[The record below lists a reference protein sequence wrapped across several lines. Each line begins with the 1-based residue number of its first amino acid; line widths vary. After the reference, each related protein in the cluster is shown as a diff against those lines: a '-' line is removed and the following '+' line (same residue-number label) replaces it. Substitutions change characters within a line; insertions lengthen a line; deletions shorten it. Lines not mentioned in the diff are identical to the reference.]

1 MIDGLRDD
9 AKKELVRQLEN
20 MAKGGDGKGDGGWDL
35 TPGDPDLVN
44 EDGSVE
50 KGQGGAGGK
59 ASRGRGAGMIS
70 GTPRVCDED
79 EIPKADTGV
88 AISYINDHN
97 EMHRELSRAM
107 ANAMGGEMK
116 DGPPVIQPGEARG
129 RVNASALVQRLTDS
143 DSTRPLYFSRKPG
156 HKVHGKRVFKADV
169 VIAVMDGSGSM
180 GGESEK
186 SAKAVLSG
194 IMAACSSNRV
204 PFLAAVNYNSD
215 THILADGNADMT
227 SRIEAQRKILAINP
241 SGGTDMAGTSILA
254 MVEKVG
260 EKAPGAGKEGR
271 IVFVTD
277 GHIYGEESVGT
288 ALGCISA
295 LSMPTMVLVTRSG
308 TYEDASRDRNIKWIS
323 RAVREAAEA
332 GGSNGA
338 TLFFDAD
345 SREGMG
351 KSFSAFCQWMSNPA
365 SFSKHAEGLVDP
377 EVVGRPLNLPVYNF
391 EKHHEHLVHR
401 IGAGQRRP

>member
-1 MIDGLRDD
+1 MIDGLRED
-9 AKKELVRQLEN
+9 AKKELIRQLEK
-20 MAKGGDGKGDGGWDL
+20 MSKGDGSGEWDL

-50 KGQGGAGGK
+50 KGKGGQSDKSARGK
-59 ASRGRGAGMIS
+59 GAGMIS

-79 EIPKADTGV
+79 EVPKADAGEAV
-88 AISYINDHN
+88 GYINDHN
-97 EMHRELSRAM
+97 EMHRELARAM

-116 DGPPVIQPGEARG
+116 DGPTVVQPGEARG

-156 HKVHGKRVFKADV
+156 HRILGKKVFRADV

-180 GGESEK
+180 GGEAEK
-186 SAKAVLSG
+186 SAKTILSG

-204 PFLAAVNYNSD
+204 PFLAAVNYDSE
-215 THILADGNADMT
+215 THILADGNPDMP
-227 SRIEAQRKILAINP
+227 SRIDAQRRILAIEP
-241 SGGTDMAGTSILA
+241 KGGTDMAGTSLLA

-260 EKAPGAGKEGR
+260 EKVPGAGKEGR

-277 GHIYGEESVGT
+277 GLIYGPESVGT

-295 LSMPTMVLVTRSG
+295 LSMPTMVLVTRG
-308 TYEDASRDRNIKWIS
+308 GNYEEASRDRNIKWIS

-332 GGSNGA
+332 GGSTGS

-351 KSFSAFCQWMSNPA
+351 KSFSAFCQWMSNPEA
-365 SFSKHAEGLVDP
+365 FSKYSGDLVDP
-377 EVVGRPLNLPVYNF
+377 STVGRPLNLPVYNF

-401 IGAGQRRP
+401 FGEGTVGG